1 MIDCGLISV
10 RLLFSTFLGFF
21 LTWGFLFINSALF
34 SVVERLVDNNCGD
47 LIEFITLKIN
57 Y

>member
-21 LTWGFLFINSALF
+21 LIWGFLFINSALF
-34 SVVERLVDNNCGD
+34 SVVERSVCGD
-47 LIEFITLKIN
+47 LIEFITLNIN
-57 Y
+57 F